1 LETARHLVAEYGY
14 LAVFLGTFLEGET
27 VLLAA
32 AFAAAHGL
40 LAAPVVAGVAALGA
54 WCGHAVF
61 FGVGRWRGRAWLF
74 ARPRLGR
81 HARRA
86 DAVIVRYG
94 WTSVFILQYL
104 YGARVAGALLFGLS
118 SFTLPRFL
126 ALQAVNCAAWAVVV
140 TAAGY
145 LLGATLDLVLARMSW
160 VSAGIA
166 AALLGLLLWG
176 LWRRRRG
183 KAPDPGGPAADP

>member
-1 LETARHLVAEYGY
+1 LELARHLVAHYGY
-14 LAVFLGTFLEGET
+14 LAVFVGTFLEGET
-27 VLLAA
+27 VLLAG

-40 LAAPVVAGVAALGA
+40 LAAPLVAGVAAAGA
-54 WCGHAVF
+54 WSGHLVF
-61 FGVGRWRGRAWLF
+61 FSIGRWKGREWLYS
-74 ARPRLGR
+74 RPRLGR

-104 YGARVAGALLFGLS
+104 YGARAAGAILFGLS

-126 ALQAVNCAAWAVVV
+126 ALQAVNCAIWAALV

-145 LLGATLDLVLARMSW
+145 LLGATLDRVAERLTW
-160 VSAGIA
+160 VSAGIVLV
-166 AALLGLLLWG
+166 LLGVLLWTV
-176 LWRRRRG
+176 RRRFWRG
-183 KAPDPGGPAADP
+183 PPEAPEDRP

>member
-1 LETARHLVAEYGY
+1 LELARQLVADYGY
-14 LAVFLGTFLEGET
+14 LAVLVGTFLEGET

-32 AFAAAHGL
+32 AFAASHGL
-40 LAAPVVAGVAALGA
+40 LEAPLVAATAAVGA
-54 WCGHAVF
+54 YAGHVVF
-61 FGVGRWRGRAWLF
+61 FGIGRWRGREWLF
-74 ARPRLGR
+74 SRPRLGR

-86 DAVIVRYG
+86 DAVMVRYG

-104 YGARVAGALLFGLS
+104 YGARMAGALLFGMS

-126 ALQAVNCAAWAVVV
+126 LLQTVNCATWAVLV

-145 LLGATLDLVLARMSW
+145 LLGATLELVAARLSW

-166 AALLGLLLWG
+166 VVLLGTLLWAA
-176 LWRRRRG
+176 RRRARR
-183 KAPDPGGPAADP
+183 AGGEERP

>member
-1 LETARHLVAEYGY
+1 LETARQLVAHYGY
-14 LAVFLGTFLEGET
+14 LAVLVGTFLEGET

-40 LAAPVVAGVAALGA
+40 LSPPLVAGVGAAGA
-54 WCGHAVF
+54 WAGHAVF
-61 FGVGRWRGRAWLF
+61 FAVGRWRGRAWLF

-94 WTSVFILQYL
+94 WTSIFILQYL

-118 SFTLPRFL
+118 SFSLPRFL
-126 ALQAVNCAAWAVVV
+126 LLQAVNCVTWAIVV
-140 TAAGY
+140 TAAGF
-145 LLGATLDLVLARMSW
+145 LLGATLDLVAARMTW
-160 VSAGIA
+160 VSAGVV
-166 AALLGLLLWG
+166 AALLALLLWG
-176 LWRRRRG
+176 LWRRGRA
-183 KAPDPGGPAADP
+183 KGGA